1 MNNVNLEGQTQMST
15 ITISDLNAD
24 NFLSDLTADE
34 IELIQGGDLWDIL
47 KEGWTDFKQGL
58 VDGWNGN

>member
-1 MNNVNLEGQTQMST
+1 MST

-24 NFLSDLTADE
+24 NFLSDLTANE
-34 IELIQGGDLWDIL
+34 LELIQGGDLGWVKEAWEIL
-47 KEGWTDFKQGL
+47 NESWTDIKTGI